1 MTIRPRT
8 IALGLG
14 IGWAVAV
21 LVTLTRMGNPVDARC
36 YYAFD
41 PANPWNP
48 DGCFLYG
55 PPVAIVMDA
64 VRNVMSFDVFT
75 LLLRS
80 LELGVLI
87 VVAGPAVGLALLLP
101 PVAIELNAA
110 NINLL
115 IVGAVLIGFR
125 YPWAWAFIIL
135 TKVTPGVGL
144 LWFAVRREWQNLAI
158 AAGATMAFAGLS
170 LVAAPDL
177 WRQYVAGLG
186 MSQDTSLFVI
196 GWRLPVAAALV
207 VWGARG
213 NHRWALMVA
222 VFLALPRWYYLS
234 PVLLVGLFPLVRL
247 PRPLPGTNW
256 VRQLGMRPVQP
267 AATTSDGLTARAPSS

>member
-1 MTIRPRT
+1 M
-8 IALGLG
+8 GLG

-21 LVTLTRMGNPVDARC
+21 LVTLTQMGSPVDAWC
-36 YYAFD
+36 YYGFD

-55 PPVAIVMDA
+55 PPVALFMDA
-64 VRNVMSFDVFT
+64 VRSVMPFEAFT

-80 LELGVLI
+80 AEMLVLI
-87 VVAGPAVGLALLLP
+87 VVAGPAVGLALFIP

-125 YPWAWAFIIL
+125 YPWAWAFIVL
-135 TKVTPGVGL
+135 TKVTPGIGL
-144 LWFAVRREWQNLAI
+144 LWFAARREWRHLAI
-158 AAGATMAFAGLS
+158 ATGATLAFATLS

-177 WRQYVAGLG
+177 WRQYLAGLG
-186 MSQDTSLFVI
+186 AASDDSAFGIV
-196 GWRLPVAAALV
+196 WRLPIAAALV

-213 NHRWALMVA
+213 DHRWALMVA

-247 PRPLPGTNW
+247 PRPLRWPSWFGSRSPQT
-256 VRQLGMRPVQP
+256 